1 MNCTIFFDRF
11 FEVIQKKTRS
21 NQWKT
26 NVKVYIDDIE
36 AAEKHS
42 IFMFPENMIGQ
53 AKGFEEQISRQT
65 HDEWNK
71 PKQY

>member
-1 MNCTIFFDRF
+1 MNCTIFLMVFVRSFKKWHDRINEKQMSKF
-11 FEVIQKKTRS
+11 
-21 NQWKT
+21 
-26 NVKVYIDDIE
+26 YIDDIE
-36 AAEKHS
+36 TAEKHS

-71 PKQY
+71 QY

>member
-1 MNCTIFFDRF
+1 MIPRSMNCTIFFDRF
-11 FEVIQKKTRS
+11 FEVIQKKHDRINEKQMS
-21 NQWKT
+21 KF
-26 NVKVYIDDIE
+26 YIDDIE

-65 HDEWNK
+65 HDE
-71 PKQY
+71 